1 MLRYGAGMENIKFV
15 KLVSG
20 DTCIGIKD
28 DEKNI
33 LKDVAVVQ
41 AVPMGGSGIQIAIL
55 PFGFPYEVEIGGEIG
70 WDKVMYVYAEFP
82 EDIKNKYIEAKSGIR
97 MAGGGGIGGLGGAAP
112 KGRSDSGIII

>member
-1 MLRYGAGMENIKFV
+1 MENIKFV
-15 KLVSG
+15 KLISG

-28 DEKNI
+28 EASNT

-55 PFGFPYEVEIGGEIG
+55 PFGFPYEDEIGGEIC

-97 MAGGGGIGGLGGAAP
+97 MAGGIGGGS
-112 KGRSDSGIII
+112 KGVSDSGIIL

>member
-1 MLRYGAGMENIKFV
+1 MENIKFV

-55 PFGFPYEVEIGGEIG
+55 PFGFPYEDEIGGEIG

-97 MAGGGGIGGLGGAAP
+97 MAGGMGGLGGAAP